1 MLKRIYKIPDL
12 FGIENLETE
21 KLVEKY
27 DLEPAMVEGDFST
40 VTATDK
46 KSDSNTTLEE
56 DLEEIA
62 RQDPDFKKDWDPVY
76 GDRMQK
82 LVIIGRK
89 MDRAAIT
96 KLFNDC
102 LE

>member
-40 VTATDK
+40 VTAEDK
-46 KSDSNTTLEE
+46 KSDSNTTLED
-56 DLEEIA
+56 DLEEI
-62 RQDPDFKKDWDPVY
+62 
-76 GDRMQK
+76 RMSNEGYHK
-82 LVIIGRK
+82 RFFRGR
-89 MDRAAIT
+89 R
-96 KLFNDC
+96 
-102 LE
+102 